1 MKGKKPLG
9 VATDHLLMMLD
20 TKWKKIVAL
29 HQPKHYTT
37 LHYTQTQISNIVPP
51 EFHLNIQIKIQL
63 HITEQGIR

>member
-29 HQPKHYTT
+29 HQPKHYT
-37 LHYTQTQISNIVPP
+37 QTQISNIVPLV
-51 EFHLNIQIKIQL
+51 FHLTIQIKIQL